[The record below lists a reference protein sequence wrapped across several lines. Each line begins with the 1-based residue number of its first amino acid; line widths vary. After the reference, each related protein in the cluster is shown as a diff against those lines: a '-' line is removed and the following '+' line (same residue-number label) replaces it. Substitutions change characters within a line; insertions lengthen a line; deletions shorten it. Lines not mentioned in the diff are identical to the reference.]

1 MPTWQ
6 CREYKGQ
13 GGKSRCREASP
24 TPVEIFF
31 SRGMQ
36 GGSERGNET
45 LIVGLVHQLPL
56 YEWPGLVMVFPC
68 YECPPSKER

>member
-36 GGSERGNET
+36 GGSERDRET

-56 YEWPGLVMVFPC
+56 
-68 YECPPSKER
+68 